1 MDEHARKITAPV
13 LETLNGFDRGSV
25 SVADI
30 QVAVAAAA
38 QALDNSNARLIEL
51 LNLLE
56 EDLEEIRFATPVEQ
70 HPAAVRERSR
80 AIRELLAAEG

>member
-30 QVAVAAAA
+30 QAAVAAAA

-56 EDLEEIRFATPVEQ
+56 EGLEEIRFATPVEQ